1 LHGLSPIPERNDELR
16 ARLLERERT
25 RPGALHR
32 LLRRFDPDSGS
43 RIHVNDV
50 NKTLRALEVFLL
62 ARQPLT
68 ELFESRG
75 EPLTGFRIMK
85 VGLNP
90 PREALYAR
98 LDQRF
103 VQMVNRGL
111 LDEVR
116 RILAAGVNPGSKPF
130 ESLGYKQALAVVL
143 GHMTLERAI
152 ISAQMETRRYAKRQ
166 MTWFRREPGVSWFEG
181 FGDGPDVRRQVFE
194 FVQRLFAL
202 S

>member
-1 LHGLSPIPERNDELR
+1 
-16 ARLLERERT
+16 
-25 RPGALHR
+25 
-32 LLRRFDPDSGS
+32 
-43 RIHVNDV
+43 
-50 NKTLRALEVFLL
+50 
-62 ARQPLT
+62 
-68 ELFESRG
+68 
-75 EPLTGFRIMK
+75 
-85 VGLNP
+85 
-90 PREALYAR
+90 
-98 LDQRF
+98 
-103 VQMVNRGL
+103 MVNRGL